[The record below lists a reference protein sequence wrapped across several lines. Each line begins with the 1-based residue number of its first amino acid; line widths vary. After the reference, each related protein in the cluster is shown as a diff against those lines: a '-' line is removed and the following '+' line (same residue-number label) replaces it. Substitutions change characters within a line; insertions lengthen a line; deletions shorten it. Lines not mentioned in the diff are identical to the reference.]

1 MTFSENAANILL
13 DLTLLNHCLLCRCL
27 SQDVAVQ
34 CSCVSQELAEET
46 SESLCM
52 VVVKLDVLQQGKV
65 IVRLLLVGAFTKYWL
80 ELQSDHNLLYDY
92 CVQIGLRRRCNI
104 LSSSP
109 SSPSKKLMAQSHT
122 LQTPAGSAR
131 EDTS

>member
-1 MTFSENAANILL
+1 
-13 DLTLLNHCLLCRCL
+13 
-27 SQDVAVQ
+27 
-34 CSCVSQELAEET
+34 
-46 SESLCM
+46 
-52 VVVKLDVLQQGKV
+52 
-65 IVRLLLVGAFTKYWL
+65 VRLLLVGAFTKYWL